1 MDRSLKLSE
10 KLFCLAINPNKG
22 GLLMSASSVLSM
34 TLAGSVVVELMK
46 QDLIAIENKVIRLKN
61 PTMQSDE
68 IHEFFLRHIREHRKD
83 RKLRSWIS
91 YFNMRGRKVQ
101 KLFIRNLVRKNVLRT
116 EERRILFIP
125 YEKVFLMDR
134 DLVETI
140 RRDVENVMLSQSGS
154 SEEMVVL
161 AMMTEKTNLLS
172 RIFPDRAR
180 RKEASRNLKN
190 MPETEVSKAV
200 KDAIQMMHAAVYA
213 SIS

>member
-46 QDLIAIENKVIRLKN
+46 QDLIAIENKVVRLKN
-61 PTMQSDE
+61 PTIQSDE

-180 RKEASRNLKN
+180 RREASRNLKN

>member
-10 KLFCLAINPNKG
+10 KLFCLAVNPNNG
-22 GLLMSASSVLSM
+22 GILMSASSALSM
-34 TLAGSVVVELMK
+34 TLSGSVFVELIK
-46 QDLIAIENKVIRLKN
+46 KELITVDKGMAHLQNPAI
-61 PTMQSDE
+61 QSDE
-68 IHEFFLRHIREHRKD
+68 IHEFFLNRIRERGKD
-83 RKLRSWIS
+83 RKLRNWIS
-91 YFNMRGRKVQ
+91 YFNVRGRKIQ
-101 KLFIRNLVRKNVLRT
+101 RLFIRSLVRKNVLRT

-134 DLVETI
+134 ELVENI
-140 RRDVENVMLSQSGS
+140 RRDVEMAMFNLTGS
-154 SEEMVVL
+154 SEESVVL
-161 AMMTEKTNLLS
+161 AMMVDKTNLMS